1 MNIFDITWHDFE
13 KKLYKVVISE
23 NDLLEQF
30 DTKMNI
36 KRIEGKVMRE
46 TCYLLFFDYLKSL
59 KIPLDRQNILR
70 FICGRI
76 SIPLPDHQK
85 IQVNIY
91 NF

>member
-1 MNIFDITWHDFE
+1 MNIFDITWNDFK

-23 NDLLEQF
+23 SDLLEQF

-46 TCYLLFFDYLKSL
+46 TCYLVFFDYLRSL
-59 KIPLDRQNILR
+59 KIPLDRKNVLR

-85 IQVNIY
+85 IQVNIL
-91 NF
+91 